1 MREGKSHAIMLTSS
15 FPAFHGDYRGSFV
28 LDYARWLELRG
39 HAVDVVTPAGP
50 RPTALP
56 HWGRATGPERPL
68 AVGPPMLFSS
78 LFLGAGVLDE
88 LRRRPWMAP
97 EVPLGLAIMAHR
109 ALELSVTADLIVSHW
124 LFPVALVG
132 DLIATLRGIPHLI
145 VEHGGGVRMVQSIP
159 QGDRLVA
166 GTLRRA
172 ARVQWVARHQKR
184 WAASHGLRCHDF
196 VMPMPPWPPDHHPDP
211 ASLGPPSAQPR
222 GLLWLGRMTQ
232 AKAPHHL
239 IEALDII
246 ARSDNAA
253 LLSGLKVTMAG
264 HGPLRPALEAQ
275 ARTIPGLAVN
285 FPGEIPQDEVQK
297 LMLQHHTFAFTAAPP
312 SHNQQE
318 GTPRTLLQAM
328 SLGRLVL
335 AAATGGVPD
344 QLQHNQ
350 SGLLY
355 DPNHPEQLA
364 HLLLQALAKD
374 DLHTHMVKGALKAAS
389 AASWTALA
397 NELDHLKDQ
406 RFG

>member
-1 MREGKSHAIMLTSS
+1 
-15 FPAFHGDYRGSFV
+15 
-28 LDYARWLELRG
+28 
-39 HAVDVVTPAGP
+39 
-50 RPTALP
+50 
-56 HWGRATGPERPL
+56 
-68 AVGPPMLFSS
+68 
-78 LFLGAGVLDE
+78 
-88 LRRRPWMAP
+88 
-97 EVPLGLAIMAHR
+97 
-109 ALELSVTADLIVSHW
+109 
-124 LFPVALVG
+124 
-132 DLIATLRGIPHLI
+132 
-145 VEHGGGVRMVQSIP
+145 
-159 QGDRLVA
+159 
-166 GTLRRA
+166 
-172 ARVQWVARHQKR
+172 
-184 WAASHGLRCHDF
+184 
-196 VMPMPPWPPDHHPDP
+196 
-211 ASLGPPSAQPR
+211 
-222 GLLWLGRMTQ
+222 
-232 AKAPHHL
+232 
-239 IEALDII
+239 
-246 ARSDNAA
+246 
-253 LLSGLKVTMAG
+253 MAG

-318 GTPRTLLQAM
+318 GTPSTLLQAM

-335 AAATGGVPD
+335 AAATGGVTD

-374 DLHTHMVKGALKAAS
+374 DLHTHLAKGALKAAS